1 MPCINKDKLI
11 YLKTYDN
18 VKESIV
24 IPSSIGLFA
33 KQDATYDFFYIQFS
47 MPDSFKHF
55 PISDIV
61 PSNVLEQIK
70 NKKVFLVL
78 DNALEYFL
86 HSVDGIY
93 NDIVFKESIP
103 PEQII
108 FLTAT
113 PNMNEYVRKY
123 SELNNVDQIKVD
135 WFSLF
140 EATGKDACAGSQIAC
155 TVKNK
160 TKKFLN
166 LNRRWRL
173 HRPLLLTLLHDKG
186 LLDEGHI
193 SFAPSD
199 DGVDWNTAY
208 SQMCR
213 VYANDQ
219 NIMPILERNQSI
231 KDLKPMYLD
240 TKDLV
245 TNRAVHEDT
254 INEYY
259 YDSYFSVVNE
269 TTYHEGVPFLSE
281 KIFKTIALGH
291 PFILVSVPHSLQYL
305 KQLGYKTY
313 SEIINED
320 YDTIEDNGL
329 RMIAIA
335 NEIERL
341 TKLEGKKLKRWI
353 SKTQEIAKYNRS
365 KIIRKQYA
373 DLSKPMNYVHHFK
386 AS

>member
-1 MPCINKDKLI
+1 
-11 YLKTYDN
+11 
-18 VKESIV
+18 
-24 IPSSIGLFA
+24 
-33 KQDATYDFFYIQFS
+33 
-47 MPDSFKHF
+47 
-55 PISDIV
+55 
-61 PSNVLEQIK
+61 
-70 NKKVFLVL
+70 
-78 DNALEYFL
+78 
-86 HSVDGIY
+86 
-93 NDIVFKESIP
+93 
-103 PEQII
+103 
-108 FLTAT
+108 
-113 PNMNEYVRKY
+113 
-123 SELNNVDQIKVD
+123 
-135 WFSLF
+135 LF

-173 HRPLLLTLLHDKG
+173 HRPLLLTLLYDRG
-186 LLDEGHI
+186 LLDQGHV

-199 DGVDWNTAY
+199 DGKDWNAAY
-208 SQMCR
+208 RQMLQ
-213 VYANDQ
+213 VYSNDK
-219 NIMPILERNQSI
+219 NILPILERNESI
-231 KDLKPMYLD
+231 KNLQPMYLD
-240 TKDLV
+240 TNDLV

-329 RMIAIA
+329 RMLAIVD
-335 NEIERL
+335 EIERL

-373 DLSKPMNYVHHFK
+373 DLSKPMNYIHHFK

>member
-1 MPCINKDKLI
+1 MPCINKDNLI

-18 VKESIV
+18 IKENIV

-33 KQDATYDFFYIQFS
+33 KQDADYDFFYIQFS

-55 PISDIV
+55 PISEIV
-61 PSNVLEQIK
+61 PDNIIQQVK
-70 NKKVFLVL
+70 DKKVYLVL

-93 NDIVFKESIP
+93 NDIVFKENIP

-113 PNMNEYVRKY
+113 PNMNDYVKHF
-123 SELNNVDQIKVD
+123 SEVNNVEQIKVD

-140 EATGKDACAGSQIAC
+140 EATGKDACAGSKIAC
-155 TVKNK
+155 DVKNK

-173 HRPLLLTLLHDKG
+173 HRPLLLTLLKDRG
-186 LLDEGHI
+186 LLEQGHI

-199 DGVDWNTAY
+199 DGIDWDRAY
-208 SQMCR
+208 KQMLR
-213 VYANDQ
+213 VYSNDK
-219 NIMPILERNQSI
+219 NIMPILERNESI
-231 KDLKPMYLD
+231 KELGPLYLD
-240 TKDLV
+240 TTDLV
-245 TNRAVHEDT
+245 TNRAIHENT
-254 INEYY
+254 INEFY

-269 TTYHEGVPFLSE
+269 TTYHESVPFLSE

-291 PFILVSVPHSLQYL
+291 PFILVSVPHSLKYL
-305 KQLGYKTY
+305 KELGYKTY
-313 SEIINED
+313 GEIINED
-320 YDTIEDNGL
+320 YDTIEDDGL
-329 RMIAIA
+329 RMIAIVD
-335 NEIERL
+335 EIERL

-353 SKTQEIAKYNRS
+353 SKTQEIARYNRS

-373 DLSKPMNYVHHFK
+373 DLSRPMNY
-386 AS
+386 